1 MKALEWHA
9 TEFARLLAIK
19 GALPHALLLSGP
31 RGIGKLAFAHALA
44 QALLCETPAQ
54 DGAACGTC
62 TACVWAGSG
71 THPDFRL
78 VEPLAA
84 DAQTEDEEK
93 KTTIGVNQIR
103 ALSEF
108 INVSSHRGGPK
119 IVVLH
124 PAEAL
129 NANAANALLKN
140 LEEPPPRTI
149 FILVTHRPHQ
159 LLPTI
164 RSRCQHIA
172 LAAPEHRTAA
182 AWLAANGVRNPDLA
196 LAHMGNA
203 PLLALEMQQT
213 EYWAT
218 RAAFNRQIAAE
229 PVDVLATAE
238 AAADIPIPFLLAW
251 LQKWSYDMAHH
262 RALGRVRYNPDF
274 AEAIARAAAKASPL
288 AVLRFHREMVK
299 LQRFA
304 QHPLNAR
311 LFVEHVLLAYRDVV
325 EPQALAA

>member
-1 MKALEWHA
+1 MA
-9 TEFARLLAIK
+9 ARSR
-19 GALPHALLLSGP
+19 LPHALLLSGG

-44 QALLCETPAQ
+44 QALLCETPKP
-54 DGAACGTC
+54 DCAACGTC
-62 TACVWAGSG
+62 TACLWIEAG

-84 DAQTEDEEK
+84 DPQSEDEEK
-93 KTTIGVNQIR
+93 KTSIGVNQIR
-103 ALSEF
+103 ALSDF

-119 IVVLH
+119 VIVVH
-124 PAEAL
+124 PAESL
-129 NANAANALLKN
+129 NANAANALLKS
-140 LEEPPPRTI
+140 LEEPPPRTM

-172 LAAPEHRTAA
+172 LSAPERGAAA
-182 AWLAANGVRNPDLA
+182 AWLGDNGVGDPDLA

-213 EYWAT
+213 QYWAA
-218 RAAFNRQIAAE
+218 RAAFNRRIAAD
-229 PVDVLATAE
+229 PLDVLATGE
-238 AAADIPIPFLLAW
+238 AAADVPIPYVLAW
-251 LQKWSYDMAHH
+251 LQKWSYDMAHFN
-262 RALGRVRYNPDF
+262 ALGRVRYNPDF
-274 AEAIARAAAKASPL
+274 AEAIARAAAKASPV

-311 LFVEHVLLAYRDVV
+311 LFIEHVLLAYRDVV
-325 EPQALAA
+325 EPRELAA